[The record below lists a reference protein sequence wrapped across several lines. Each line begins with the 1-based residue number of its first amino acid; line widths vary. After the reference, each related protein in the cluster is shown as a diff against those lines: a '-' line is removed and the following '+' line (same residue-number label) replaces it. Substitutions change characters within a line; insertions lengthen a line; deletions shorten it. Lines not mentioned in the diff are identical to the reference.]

1 MLWLWRNS
9 MSSLPDRRFLEEVTG
24 LLQKPITVSTS
35 EGKNYSGV
43 LAGVDS
49 HSLNVCLIEAKDET
63 GKLFHKL
70 FLSGSIVTQIFSSVK
85 PFNLQALA
93 DRLERVFPRMVK
105 VTEGAGIIVVMDR
118 IRVSEKGILEGTGL
132 AAERVQKVYD
142 EFIRAQTTA

>member
-1 MLWLWRNS
+1 M
-9 MSSLPDRRFLEEVTG
+9 EEITG
-24 LLQKPITVSTS
+24 LLQKPVTVLTS
-35 EGKNYSGV
+35 NGKSYSGV

-49 HSLNVCLIEAKDET
+49 HSLNLCLIEAKDES

-105 VTEGAGIIVVMDR
+105 TSEGAGIIVVMDR
-118 IRVSEKGILEGTGL
+118 IRVSEKGILEGAGP

-142 EFIRAQTTA
+142 EFIREQTTA

>member
-1 MLWLWRNS
+1 
-9 MSSLPDRRFLEEVTG
+9 MSSLPDRRFMEEVTG

-35 EGKNYSGV
+35 DGKNYSGV

-49 HSLNVCLIEAKDET
+49 HSLNICLTEAKDET

-70 FLSGSIVTQIFSSVK
+70 FLSGSIVTKIFSSVK

-93 DRLERVFPRMVK
+93 DRVERVFPRMVK
-105 VTEGAGIIVVMDR
+105 VSEGAGIIVVMDR
-118 IRVSEKGILEGTGL
+118 IRLSEKGILEGTGP

-142 EFIRAQTTA
+142 EFIREQTAT